1 MIQHYST
8 PLPLSAIGALALG
21 HKIDAIKIVRQEN
34 SLSLKEAKEAVE
46 AYERAHPDLHAAT
59 TPKPATS
66 MSIWLSAIVIFIT
79 AACVTWIFLLLSELI
94 T

>member
-66 MSIWLSAIVIFIT
+66 ESMAKCYRYFYYSGM
-79 AACVTWIFLLLSELI
+79 CYMDFLLLNQS
-94 T
+94 

>member
-34 SLSLKEAKEAVE
+34 PLSLKEAKEAVE
-46 AYERAHPDLHAAT
+46 AYERAHPDLHG
-59 TPKPATS
+59 
-66 MSIWLSAIVIFIT
+66 FFY
-79 AACVTWIFLLLSELI
+79 C
-94 T
+94 